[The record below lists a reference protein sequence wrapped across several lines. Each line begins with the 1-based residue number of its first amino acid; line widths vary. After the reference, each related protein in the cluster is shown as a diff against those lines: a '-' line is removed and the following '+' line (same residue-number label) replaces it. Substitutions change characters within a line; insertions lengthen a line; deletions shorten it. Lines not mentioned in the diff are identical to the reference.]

1 MASVSLIEGIAKKFI
16 NMVPRPFYTE
26 AAQKLVHE
34 ICETIYKELENNG
47 KRIPRE
53 EIIKIVEQFIT
64 AHLLNTDT
72 EDPSGIRKAIED
84 SLKKTTLELYKDDIV
99 NMLLLQTILSE
110 EFDSERK
117 PKADGIFYQSLE
129 QSIINANDPT
139 FSNRITTKLVNIRD
153 NINKKLDENINNPIN
168 NKISELKNNL
178 SNDKSKAY
186 AKNVLDVL
194 TSEKLTKGG
203 TLNYDNK
210 NQLVGGTGGIFNV
223 VSENAVSFAKK
234 NPLMAAAGMA
244 VGAAMLNKS
253 QNNSGNGSGS
263 GNGNG
268 GITNIGYEPN
278 KNGVLPYIQTNCNG
292 SGLGLGLPSIDL
304 DFLGKILDGLKEP
317 IAEEL
322 VKKIQERLPENTID
336 SITVKSNIYNKILL
350 VIQAHLQSQDGKDML
365 LGHINRIIKP
375 EVDILT
381 NNDEIKKRLIKVIFK
396 NKSSEIYKKLIDIIA
411 TNTSPPKEDA
421 TKEDAIK
428 EDAKITNKNN
438 EKFNTNI
445 SKVITDLYA
454 WIDDRIKQSNG
465 FPETK
470 SAIKEAAK
478 TVFKAE
484 LEKQT
489 KKMEEENKKQVGETK
504 KAIETGI
511 QQLAIESV
519 NAKIKESNPPAKEV
533 PEINIRILGDKSDDG
548 NEIRPAETAS
558 NTTNDDKI
566 KATAISQVSKNL
578 DEKKGGLS
586 PKQTSDLPPLKLPP
600 HLEKEAQSNT
610 INGGKPNTKKR
621 RAKHNKTKKKN
632 RKNKQKK

>member
-129 QSIINANDPT
+129 ESIINANDPT

-210 NQLVGGTGGIFNV
+210 NQLVGETGGIFNV

-268 GITNIGYEPN
+268 GTTNIGYEPN

-421 TKEDAIK
+421 TKEDATK

-445 SKVITDLYA
+445 SKVITDLYV

-489 KKMEEENKKQVGETK
+489 KKMEEENKKQVGESK

-578 DEKKGGLS
+578 DKKGGLS

-600 HLEKEAQSNT
+600 HLENEAQSNT

-632 RKNKQKK
+632 KKNKQKK

>member
-1 MASVSLIEGIAKKFI
+1 M
-16 NMVPRPFYTE
+16 
-26 AAQKLVHE
+26 
-34 ICETIYKELENNG
+34 
-47 KRIPRE
+47 
-53 EIIKIVEQFIT
+53 
-64 AHLLNTDT
+64 
-72 EDPSGIRKAIED
+72 
-84 SLKKTTLELYKDDIV
+84 
-99 NMLLLQTILSE
+99 
-110 EFDSERK
+110 
-117 PKADGIFYQSLE
+117 
-129 QSIINANDPT
+129 
-139 FSNRITTKLVNIRD
+139 
-153 NINKKLDENINNPIN
+153 
-168 NKISELKNNL
+168 
-178 SNDKSKAY
+178 
-186 AKNVLDVL
+186 
-194 TSEKLTKGG
+194 
-203 TLNYDNK
+203 
-210 NQLVGGTGGIFNV
+210 
-223 VSENAVSFAKK
+223 
-234 NPLMAAAGMA
+234 
-244 VGAAMLNKS
+244 
-253 QNNSGNGSGS
+253 
-263 GNGNG
+263 
-268 GITNIGYEPN
+268 
-278 KNGVLPYIQTNCNG
+278 
-292 SGLGLGLPSIDL
+292 
-304 DFLGKILDGLKEP
+304 DGLKEP

-421 TKEDAIK
+421 TKEDATKEDATKEDATK

-445 SKVITDLYA
+445 SKVITDLYV

-489 KKMEEENKKQVGETK
+489 KKMEEENKKQVGESK

-578 DEKKGGLS
+578 DKKGGLS

-600 HLEKEAQSNT
+600 HLENEAQSNT

-632 RKNKQKK
+632 KKNKQKK